1 MLLNAFLA
9 IPLAKPVAA
18 TPMLLLGGLLPHMS
32 VRGSR
37 FFSAPPS
44 GPQRCGG
51 LNRFPAI

>member
-1 MLLNAFLA
+1 MNAFLA